1 MIKPDAL
8 PPFRVYCDMDNYG
21 GGYVVFQRRNDS
33 TVDFDRNWQAYKEGF
48 GELDGDFWLGLD
60 KIHRLTKLSTKL
72 KIDLGHKSRYYGS
85 YLERKSYAIYG
96 YFKVEG
102 EAQNYRLNVAGY
114 YGDAGDS
121 LQYHNY
127 MYFSTKERDNDAH
140 GSLNCAKTQGGPWWH
155 KSCQY
160 SALNGLFPT
169 AYSSRDARYMSWYS
183 INNRYGDVT
192 SSEMKLQRR
201 Y

>member
-1 MIKPDAL
+1 
-8 PPFRVYCDMDNYG
+8 MDYYG
-21 GGYVVFQRRNDS
+21 GGYAVFQRRNDS

-60 KIHRLTKLSTKL
+60 KIHRLTKSSTKL

-85 YLERKSYAIYG
+85 YVVRKSYATYG
-96 YFKVEG
+96 YFKVES

-114 YGDAGDS
+114 YGNAGDS
-121 LQYHNY
+121 LQYHNH

-169 AYSSRDARYMSWYS
+169 AYPSSDTRYMSWYS
-183 INNRYGDVT
+183 RNNRYGDVVF
-192 SSEMKLQRR
+192 SEMKLQRR